1 MPDHGG
7 RSRLAT
13 SLLRAIWAR
22 TTWPIQAIERMAS
35 LRAGRRRRHVLEPS
49 KTPQP
54 AESPRNPSSRCQ
66 GSGPRVSLCRRDAR
80 TWGLRCERMLP
91 PSPRWPGWSCEDAT
105 AGASSSGAAPE
116 FPNHGAATCAWHD
129 GRVVTGTRGP
139 AGQASILLSLRRRN
153 EAPRLH
159 CAYRRGRCG
168 PGPCLYAVPR
178 PPTATP
184 RLLSPGGDAP
194 RPGPGTTGR
203 PDGEETWSPT
213 PQHRP
218 DNCRRNGDPPLGR
231 EQTPRANGNLATGG
245 RLWLPGGDPRRRR
258 RDGP

>member
-1 MPDHGG
+1 MAGG
-7 RSRLAT
+7 RDLRLRFFGPSGPGPHGRFRPSSGWPLYEQEDDEGMCWNRARPP
-13 SLLRAIWAR
+13 SPPNPHGIPLRAVKVRGLACLCVG
-22 TTWPIQAIERMAS
+22 EM
-35 LRAGRRRRHVLEPS
+35 
-49 KTPQP
+49 P
-54 AESPRNPSSRCQ
+54 A
-66 GSGPRVSLCRRDAR
+66 
-80 TWGLRCERMLP
+80 WGLRCERMLP